1 MRGMGRRAII
11 AGSTALVLAA
21 GAGVAT
27 AAISSSTG
35 LVTAVSSSM
44 GHVDS
49 VVIHGC
55 WTNMERHGSH
65 AFVLLK
71 AGASCP
77 KGTTMV
83 SWNQQGPAGRSVLAT
98 LSGPARKVTSLNR
111 LNGIRCEGGAGIT
124 KLTHRNRESV
134 TISCAVTRTQ
144 PTSTFTE
151 NWHTSPVSAIRTT
164 PCPCGTTTGPAH
176 SAPPTTTPPS
186 TVTPYPDNT
195 SADPVELGTVAIT
208 QSASDDDCGN
218 ITDPPDSV
226 GYNATGGQA
235 WYEFTTD
242 AYSLAYCGTLE
253 DVIEVTPDPL
263 IGSPADTGG
272 YFGIAATAAGVT
284 PDTPL
289 GTIYYLS
296 LPATGGTFYIEVT
309 GTGYFSVDV

>member
-35 LVTAVSSSM
+35 LVTTASSSP

-55 WTNMERHGSH
+55 WTNTERHGSH

-77 KGTTMV
+77 NGTTAV

-98 LSGPARKVTSLNR
+98 LSGPARKVTSLNQ

-151 NWHTSPVSAIRTT
+151 NWHTSPVSGIRTT

-176 SAPPTTTPPS
+176 SAPPTSTPPS
-186 TVTPYPDNT
+186 TAMPYPDNT
-195 SADPVELGTVAIT
+195 SADPVNLGTVVPPT
-208 QSASDDDCGN
+208 YDDADG
-218 ITDPPDSV
+218 DPCATTAEGLPEME
-226 GYNATGGQA
+226 GYNVTGSQA
-235 WYEFTTD
+235 WYEFTVD
-242 AYSLAYCGTLE
+242 GYSAPAGCPQPDSVGAA
-253 DVIEVTPDPL
+253 VIPGNAT
-263 IGSPADTGG
+263 TG
-272 YFGIAATAAGVT
+272 YFGIAARVPGVNPDIPISQAGHSV
-284 PDTPL
+284 PWSGDT
-289 GTIYYLS
+289 TTY
-296 LPATGGTFYIEVT
+296 YIEVI
-309 GTGYFSVDV
+309 GTGYFSVNV